1 MKVLVAGGSGFI
13 GSHLC
18 DALVAA
24 GHQVVAV
31 DNCSTGPASNIEHL
45 IGHPRF
51 RFEQRDIVS
60 GVPDEPFNA
69 IFHLASPASPVGY
82 GRRPIETLLVNS
94 AGTHNLLDLARRSRA
109 RFLVAST
116 SEIYGDPQQ
125 HPQSEDYWGNVN
137 PIGPRSCYDE
147 GKRYAE
153 AATINYGLT
162 YGLDTRIV
170 RIFNTYGPRSD
181 PEDGRIVPN
190 FVRQAL
196 TGAPITVF
204 GSGSQTRSYCYV
216 SDLVRGLWAVMFT
229 DGISGEVFNLGQP
242 GERSALE
249 FAQLIKRLTGS
260 RSPIVHLE
268 GRPEEIA
275 RREPDI
281 RKARR
286 VLGWEPRVPVEEG
299 LRLTIEWFRE
309 RLAETARPE
318 PKLSATGESQSPHSV
333 TRDSRGGAHSS

>member
-1 MKVLVAGGSGFI
+1 MKALVAGGSGFI

-18 DALVAA
+18 EALLAA
-24 GHQVVAV
+24 GHRVVV
-31 DNCSTGPASNIEHL
+31 IDDCSTGSAGNVEHL
-45 IGHPRF
+45 IGRERF
-51 RFEQRDIVS
+51 RFEIQDIVA
-60 GVPDEPFNA
+60 GVPDEPFDA

-82 GRRPIETLLVNS
+82 SRRPIETLLVNS
-94 AGTHNLLDLARRSRA
+94 AGTHNLLELARRYQA
-109 RFLVAST
+109 RFLLAST

-125 HPQSEDYWGNVN
+125 HPQTEEYWGNVN

-162 YGLDTRIV
+162 YGLDTRIA

-181 PEDGRIVPN
+181 PHDGRIVPN
-190 FVRQAL
+190 FVTQAL
-196 TGAPITVF
+196 TGAPLTVF

-216 SDLVRGLWAVMFT
+216 SDLVSGLIKLMET
-229 DGISGEVFNLGQP
+229 DGLSGEVFNLGHP

-249 FAQLIKRLTGS
+249 FAQIIKRLTNS
-260 RSPIVHLE
+260 HSPIVHLE

-281 RKARR
+281 SKARR
-286 VLGWEPRVPVEEG
+286 VLGWEPRVPLEEG

-309 RLAETARPE
+309 
-318 PKLSATGESQSPHSV
+318 KLSEPGLRSQ
-333 TRDSRGGAHSS
+333 T

>member
-1 MKVLVAGGSGFI
+1 VKALVAGGSGFI

-18 DALVAA
+18 DALLAA
-24 GHQVVAV
+24 GHRVVVV
-31 DNCSTGPASNIEHL
+31 DNGSTGPARNVEHL
-45 IGHPRF
+45 IDQERF
-51 RFEQRDIVS
+51 RFQLQDIVA
-60 GVPDEPFNA
+60 GVPDESFDA

-82 GRRPIETLLVNS
+82 GRLPIETLLVNS
-94 AGTHNLLDLARRSRA
+94 AGTHNLLELARRYQA
-109 RFLVAST
+109 RFLLAST

-125 HPQSEDYWGNVN
+125 HPQSEEYWGNVN

-162 YGLDTRIV
+162 YGLDTRIA

-190 FVRQAL
+190 FVTQAL
-196 TGAPITVF
+196 TGAPMTVF
-204 GSGSQTRSYCYV
+204 GSGAQTRSYCYV
-216 SDLVRGLWAVMFT
+216 SDLVRGLVQFMVT
-229 DGISGEVFNLGQP
+229 DGLSGEVFNLGQP

-249 FAQLIKRLTGS
+249 FAQIIKRLTNS

-281 RKARR
+281 SKARR
-286 VLGWEPRVPVEEG
+286 VLGWEPRVPLEDG

-309 RLAETARPE
+309 
-318 PKLSATGESQSPHSV
+318 KLSEPALRCQT
-333 TRDSRGGAHSS
+333 